1 MYICNPYPENNLTS
15 LAQLILEG
23 AVQLF
28 VHTASKYDS
37 CQILNFPHAKA
48 TLNLNWF
55 CGGKDPNR
63 HHYVV
68 RCAPDKIPVQPDK
81 QVFLASV
88 FMIIVFFSCWLLSLS
103 SCVGA

>member
-1 MYICNPYPENNLTS
+1 MHMHQEQRVKINVSFSP
-15 LAQLILEG
+15 ARLILEG

-37 CQILNFPHAKA
+37 CQILNFPRAKS

-55 CGGKDPNR
+55 CGGRDPNR
-63 HHYVV
+63 HHYIV

-81 QVFLASV
+81 QV
-88 FMIIVFFSCWLLSLS
+88 
-103 SCVGA
+103 

>member
-1 MYICNPYPENNLTS
+1 MFSFSP
-15 LAQLILEG
+15 AQLILEG

-37 CQILNFPHAKA
+37 CRILNFPRARS

-81 QVFLASV
+81 QVQSCLLCLI
-88 FMIIVFFSCWLLSLS
+88 MCDIVELIHVSNILFIYHMT
-103 SCVGA
+103 GA

>member
-1 MYICNPYPENNLTS
+1 M
-15 LAQLILEG
+15 
-23 AVQLF
+23 
-28 VHTASKYDS
+28 
-37 CQILNFPHAKA
+37 LNFPHAKA

-88 FMIIVFFSCWLLSLS
+88 FEMTLCMFNGNCHSFFLHRSMTPTVDSDHRNWMSM
-103 SCVGA
+103 

>member
-1 MYICNPYPENNLTS
+1 MNILDSVAHFKNLVYTDYFGIFFS

-37 CQILNFPHAKA
+37 CEILNFPRARS

-81 QVFLASV
+81 QVYQRLCA
-88 FMIIVFFSCWLLSLS
+88 
-103 SCVGA
+103 